1 MVVFG
6 YAAVGLFV
14 FDWWKCV
21 CSKMFLLE
29 SNVEKQLW
37 INREVE
43 NTGLLAFYI
52 EIFIALKS
60 QTVGRNILRKRA
72 FSDMIITVL

>member
-29 SNVEKQLW
+29 SNVEKL
-37 INREVE
+37 R
-43 NTGLLAFYI
+43 
-52 EIFIALKS
+52 IF
-60 QTVGRNILRKRA
+60 VYNILYYCVCQKGAAYDETESQNRLSCSRDG
-72 FSDMIITVL
+72 FMCYFFTRFGEV